1 MLWNSVSWID
11 ALGYAASLTVFATFC
26 MGTMMPLRYTALA
39 SNVLFAAFGY
49 FGGIYPVLILHA
61 LLFPVNLI
69 RLVQIQRLVREVG
82 SATSMDQFIGSL
94 LPFMSVRRAKAGD
107 VLARK
112 GELADRVY
120 YLVEG
125 QLQLEELG
133 KVIDRG
139 SMIGEIG
146 IFAPNQ
152 KRMATITCKTDCYYY
167 EMRGSRVK
175 ELYFQQPA
183 FAYAVLQMIV
193 GRLLENL
200 EDQKAAVSS
209 GAGE

>member
-26 MGTMMPLRYTALA
+26 MGTMMP
-39 SNVLFAAFGY
+39 
-49 FGGIYPVLILHA
+49 
-61 LLFPVNLI
+61 
-69 RLVQIQRLVREVG
+69 
-82 SATSMDQFIGSL
+82 
-94 LPFMSVRRAKAGD
+94 
-107 VLARK
+107 
-112 GELADRVY
+112 
-120 YLVEG
+120 
-125 QLQLEELG
+125 
-133 KVIDRG
+133 
-139 SMIGEIG
+139 
-146 IFAPNQ
+146 
-152 KRMATITCKTDCYYY
+152 RMATITCKTDCYYY

-200 EDQKAAVSS
+200 ENQKAAVSS